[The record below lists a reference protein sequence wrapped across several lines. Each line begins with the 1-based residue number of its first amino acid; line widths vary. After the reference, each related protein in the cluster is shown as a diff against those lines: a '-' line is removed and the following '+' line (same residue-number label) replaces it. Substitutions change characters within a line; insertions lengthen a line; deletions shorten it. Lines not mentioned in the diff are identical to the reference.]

1 MDPEDDDND
10 GCERDRGLNC
20 FVDVMD
26 LVGYKGP
33 QDGEENGGADVENEG
48 RESEDGGNDGEI
60 KAK

>member
-33 QDGEENGGADVENEG
+33 QGGEENGVQTWRTKEEKARMEGMTVE
-48 RESEDGGNDGEI
+48 
-60 KAK
+60 